1 MCNLWLFLLIIP
13 NLITYSTAF
22 VQNPKQS
29 LQQEAVSYRL
39 PNDTFPEH
47 YTIHLKTN
55 IHEGDFSFTGKVD
68 ITFVTRTETPI
79 IVVHAR
85 QLVIGEVSLWNTL
98 TIPTEI
104 EIDPIEYDPVT
115 EFVTIRL
122 LNGFLLQS
130 NERFRLII
138 EYNGELR
145 EDNLGFYRSSYRDAD
160 NRLV

>member
-13 NLITYSTAF
+13 NIITSSIAF
-22 VQNPKQS
+22 IQNPKQS
-29 LQQEAVSYRL
+29 LQQETISYRL
-39 PNDTFPEH
+39 PNNTFPEH

-55 IHEGDFSFTGKVD
+55 VHEEDFSFTGEVK
-68 ITFVTRTETPI
+68 ITVVTRTETTF

-104 EIDPIEYDPVT
+104 GIHPIEYDPIT

-122 LNGFLLQS
+122 LNGFLPS
-130 NERFRLII
+130 NERFLLII
-138 EYNGELR
+138 AYNGELR